1 MNTETTIQIAMSNM
15 NTNVNAK
22 FEVSESALFSG
33 RSSFGRHPVSHGLVY
48 RPAQR
53 PAPEA
58 PKASDCGC
66 LDLGWRMLDPTKPDP
81 LV

>member
-1 MNTETTIQIAMSNM
+1 MNTETTIQIATLNAKA
-15 NTNVNAK
+15 TAK
-22 FEVSESALFSG
+22 FEVSEFAMFSG

-66 LDLGWRMLDPTKPDP
+66 LDLGWQMLDPTKPDP